1 MMQKSK
7 RFGKTS
13 CLFSECI
20 SIKVFSGDFEAE
32 KSFEMSKADSLAGA
46 LYTLSHGCMSPQYRE
61 ATDILRQVLVTV
73 YQVLQQPVRQGVPH
87 TSLSSS
93 LSSSVSHTS
102 LSGSL
107 STQVSCITPSDHKVL
122 CSLVTLLTSV
132 THRITLCTISLTL
145 KS

>member
-7 RFGKTS
+7 GLGKLLV
-13 CLFSECI
+13 CFLNAFQL
-20 SIKVFSGDFEAE
+20 KFFSGEFEAE

-61 ATDILRQVLVTV
+61 AADVLRQVLVTV

-93 LSSSVSHTS
+93 LSNSVSHTS
-102 LSGSL
+102 LSGSQ
-107 STQVSCITPSDHKVL
+107 STHVSCITPLIRSQG
-122 CSLVTLLTSV
+122 
-132 THRITLCTISLTL
+132 IM
-145 KS
+145 